1 MVKIII
7 SIKNIS
13 KTYDMG
19 EVKVEAIKNI
29 NFDIKQGE
37 FIIIKGRSGSGK
49 STLLRQLGLLD
60 KPTNGEIFLDK
71 KEVTK
76 LSSYQRSKLRLKKI
90 GYVFQEF
97 ALIEDLTA
105 LDNVMLP
112 AMMFCNRKQAKQKAR
127 ILLKKVGLDHREKN
141 LPKQL
146 SGGEKQRVAIAR
158 ALINSPE
165 LIFADEPTANLDTI
179 SAKGIV
185 NIFDNLNKEGH
196 TIVMVTHEPED
207 EIYANRLITLKD
219 GKKL

>member
-112 AMMFCNRKQAKQKAR
+112 AMMFCNRKQAKRKAR

>member
-1 MVKIII
+1 MVKTII